1 MDINNTFWINNPY
14 ILIDSQEITKLWP
27 LEYMNQN
34 EKLNA
39 VSRLIILLTIIGT
52 IITKNINILIS
63 GIVCIFIIIVF
74 NLLQNKKFDE
84 KNLTKITEGFTN
96 PDLYNTLKHNFT
108 NPNKDNPLMNVNLT
122 EIQDNPERLDAAPS
136 YNKMVEKNIN
146 DSAKEFIKQSSDNK
160 DIKDKLF
167 NSLGDNLGND
177 FEFEQSMRQFYTTA
191 NTRVCNN
198 QAAFANFCYGNMAS
212 CRDGDV
218 EKCIKNN
225 PRHTNI

>member
-27 LEYMNQN
+27 LESMNQN

-39 VSRLIILLTIIGT
+39 VSRLIIFLTIIGSV
-52 IITKNINILIS
+52 ITKNINILIS

-74 NLLQNKKFDE
+74 NLLQNRKLDNKD
-84 KNLTKITEGFTN
+84 LTKITEGFSN

-146 DSAKEFIKQSSDNK
+146 ESTKEFIKQSSDNK

-198 QAAFANFCYGNMAS
+198 QTAFANFCYGNMAS

>member
-52 IITKNINILIS
+52 VITKNINILIS
-63 GIVCIFIIIVF
+63 GVVCIFIIIVF
-74 NLLQNKKFDE
+74 NLLQNRKLDNKD
-84 KNLTKITEGFTN
+84 LTKITEGFSN

-146 DSAKEFIKQSSDNK
+146 ESTKEFIKQSSDNK

-198 QAAFANFCYGNMAS
+198 QTAFANFCYGNMAS

>member
-1 MDINNTFWINNPY
+1 MEINNTFWINNPY

-27 LEYMNQN
+27 LESMNQN

-74 NLLQNKKFDE
+74 NLLQNRKFDN

-122 EIQDNPERLDAAPS
+122 EIQDNPQRLDAAPS

-146 DSAKEFIKQSSDNK
+146 DSTKEFIKQSSDNK

-167 NSLGDNLGND
+167 NNLGDNLGND

-198 QAAFANFCYGNMAS
+198 QTAFANFCYGNMAS

>member
-39 VSRLIILLTIIGT
+39 VSRLIIFLTIIGT

-63 GIVCIFIIIVF
+63 GVVCIFIIIVF
-74 NLLQNKKFDE
+74 NLLQNRKLDNKD
-84 KNLTKITEGFTN
+84 LTKITEGFTN

-122 EIQDNPERLDAAPS
+122 EIQDNPQRLDAAPS

-146 DSAKEFIKQSSDNK
+146 ESTKEFIKQSSDNK

>member
-27 LEYMNQN
+27 LESMNQN

-63 GIVCIFIIIVF
+63 GVVCIFIIIVF
-74 NLLQNKKFDE
+74 NLLQNRKFDN
-84 KNLTKITEGFTN
+84 KNLSKITEGFTN

-122 EIQDNPERLDAAPS
+122 EIQDNPQRLDAAPS

-146 DSAKEFIKQSSDNK
+146 ESTKEFIKQSSDNK

>member
-27 LEYMNQN
+27 LESMNQN

-74 NLLQNKKFDE
+74 NLLQNRKFDN

-122 EIQDNPERLDAAPS
+122 EIQDNPQRLDAAPS

-146 DSAKEFIKQSSDNK
+146 DSTKEFIKQSSDNK

-167 NSLGDNLGND
+167 NNLGDNLGND

-198 QAAFANFCYGNMAS
+198 QTAFANFCYGNMAS

>member
-63 GIVCIFIIIVF
+63 GVVCIFIIIVF
-74 NLLQNKKFDE
+74 NLLQNRKLDNKD
-84 KNLTKITEGFTN
+84 LTKITEGFSN

-122 EIQDNPERLDAAPS
+122 EIQDNPERLAAAPS

-146 DSAKEFIKQSSDNK
+146 ESTKEFIKQSSDNK

-218 EKCIKNN
+218 EKCLKNN

>member
-52 IITKNINILIS
+52 VITKNINILIS
-63 GIVCIFIIIVF
+63 GVVCIFIIIVF
-74 NLLQNKKFDE
+74 NLLQNRKLDNKD
-84 KNLTKITEGFTN
+84 LTKITEGFTN

-122 EIQDNPERLDAAPS
+122 EIQDNPQRLDAAPS

-146 DSAKEFIKQSSDNK
+146 ESTKEFIKQSSDNK

>member
-27 LEYMNQN
+27 LESMNQN

-39 VSRLIILLTIIGT
+39 VSRLIIFLTIIGT
-52 IITKNINILIS
+52 VITKNINILIS

-74 NLLQNKKFDE
+74 NLLQNRKLDNKD
-84 KNLTKITEGFTN
+84 LTKITEGFSN

-146 DSAKEFIKQSSDNK
+146 ESTKEFIKQSSDNK

-198 QAAFANFCYGNMAS
+198 QTAFANFCYGNMAS

>member
-63 GIVCIFIIIVF
+63 GVVCIFIIIVF
-74 NLLQNKKFDE
+74 NLLQNRKLDNKD
-84 KNLTKITEGFTN
+84 LTKITEGFSN

-146 DSAKEFIKQSSDNK
+146 ESTKEFIKQSSDNK

-218 EKCIKNN
+218 EKCLKNN

>member
-63 GIVCIFIIIVF
+63 GVVCIFIIIVF
-74 NLLQNKKFDE
+74 NLLQNRKLDNKD
-84 KNLTKITEGFTN
+84 LTKITEGFSN

-146 DSAKEFIKQSSDNK
+146 ESTKEFIKQSSDNK

-218 EKCIKNN
+218 EKCIRNN